1 MKEFTVKMREF
12 YTADLSLVDVNTID
26 DKHHLSVRLEDGK
39 ILVLEYLPSNDPAW
53 CFYLE
58 ENMEDYYESIRKVEW
73 IMEEISKEEKE
84 TIEDIIEDTTE
95 KIPV

>member
-1 MKEFTVKMREF
+1 
-12 YTADLSLVDVNTID
+12 
-26 DKHHLSVRLEDGK
+26 
-39 ILVLEYLPSNDPAW
+39 
-53 CFYLE
+53 
-58 ENMEDYYESIRKVEW
+58 VEW